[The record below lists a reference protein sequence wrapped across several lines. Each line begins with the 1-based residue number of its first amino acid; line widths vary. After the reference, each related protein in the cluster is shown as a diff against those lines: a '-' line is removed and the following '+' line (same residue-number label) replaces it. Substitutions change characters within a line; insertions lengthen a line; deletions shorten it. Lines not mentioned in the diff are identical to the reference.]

1 MIKKEITANK
11 QDKVLNIISRNEI
24 SYATA
29 NKCLRKKDIRIDN
42 KKISENIVVFPGQT
56 ITIFLPE
63 DAAVVDEKKF
73 YEIVFEDENV
83 AIINKKSGIEVTSQ
97 NENSVE
103 KMLNKNPQKKYYA
116 LNRLDRNTEG
126 LVIFAKSK
134 NNLEILKKSMKN
146 NEINKFYL
154 ANVVGNPNWETKTAI
169 SFLIKDD
176 EKSEVKIFDT
186 PRKDAVK
193 IQTNLTVINRSSGGT
208 TIVMAEIHNGKTH
221 QIRAQLAHLGFP
233 IIGDGKYGKN
243 ADNKKFKE
251 KTQKLTSFKI
261 IFNLKDEKLKYLNN
275 LNFEITPSWAK

>member
-42 KKISENIVVFPGQT
+42 KKISENIVVSPGQT

-73 YEIVFEDENV
+73 YEIVFEDENI
-83 AIINKKSGIEVTSQ
+83 AIFNKKSGIEVTSQ
-97 NENSVE
+97 SENSVE

-134 NNLEILKKSMKN
+134 INLEILKKSMKN

>member
-11 QDKVLNIISRNEI
+11 QDKVLNIISKSEI

-29 NKCLRKKDIRIDN
+29 NKCLRKKDVRVDN

-56 ITIFLPE
+56 ITIFLQE
-63 DAAVVDEKKF
+63 DALLVDEKKF

-97 NENSVE
+97 SENSVE

-154 ANVVGNPNWETKTAI
+154 ANVVGNPPWETKNAI

-176 EKSEVKIFDT
+176 EKSEVKIFDS

-243 ADNKKFKE
+243 IDNKKFKE

-261 IFNLKDEKLKYLNN
+261 IFKIKDEKLKYLNN
-275 LNFEITPSWAK
+275 LNFEINPSWAK